1 MSKLSVAHSLTS
13 VSLLLPPKTWEG
25 NQEILPNS
33 KMNRE
38 ILLNAK
44 KYKLFMNVK
53 THTTLKRQIL
63 QTLVQSPSAPHHKFP
78 SSTNHSCQ
86 YQCKTSSKQS
96 VILLIFRKSTHTR

>member
-33 KMNRE
+33 KMHRE

-44 KYKLFMNVK
+44 KYKLIHECEDTYYSKK
-53 THTTLKRQIL
+53 TDSADPSTKPHTTNFQVVPTIVANINAKLL
-63 QTLVQSPSAPHHKFP
+63 QNNQSY
-78 SSTNHSCQ
+78 N
-86 YQCKTSSKQS
+86 
-96 VILLIFRKSTHTR
+96 